1 MNYNKFLGKVR
12 NIIITGATA
21 GIGLAVAREFLER
34 GHNVYIC
41 GRQPERLDAAL
52 NELSAEFDKDK
63 VAGSLCDVRSLIEVE
78 EMVAKANARFG
89 QIDALIN
96 NAGIA
101 FIAAFEDI
109 TPAQWQSIIDTN
121 LTGVFNCCK
130 AVLPWFKKLKTS
142 DIVNLGSRSGRY
154 AFAGGT
160 GYNTT
165 KFGLQGFTEAL
176 FLDLHK
182 YGIRVSLVAPGT
194 VATGLGGSKSEDWH
208 LLPKDVAKVVGDV
221 ITSDARATVNW
232 VEIRPARPQ

>member
-1 MNYNKFLGKVR
+1 LEKIR
-12 NIIITGATA
+12 SIIVTGATA

-34 GHNVYIC
+34 GHNVFIC

-52 NELSAEFDKDK
+52 KELSVEFDKDK
-63 VAGSLCDVRSLIEVE
+63 IAGSVCDVRSLIEVE

-89 QIDALIN
+89 QIDTLIN

-101 FIAAFEDI
+101 FITAFEDI
-109 TPAQWQSIIDTN
+109 TSTQWQGIIDTN

-154 AFAGGT
+154 AFSGGT

-194 VATGLGGSKSEDWH
+194 VATGLGGAKSEDWH
-208 LLPKDVAKVVGDV
+208 LSPKDVAKVVGDV
-221 ITSDARATVNW
+221 ITSNTRATVNW
-232 VEIRPARPQ
+232 VEIRPTRPQ

>member
-1 MNYNKFLGKVR
+1 MKKIR
-12 NIIITGATA
+12 NAIVTGATA

-41 GRQPERLDAAL
+41 GRQADRLTKALDVLTADFGNERI
-52 NELSAEFDKDK
+52 
-63 VAGSLCDVRSLIEVE
+63 AGSICDVRHLSSSE
-78 EMVAKANARFG
+78 EMVALAGARFG
-89 QIDALIN
+89 QIDTLIN

-101 FIAAFEDI
+101 FVNAFEDI
-109 TPAQWQSIIDTN
+109 SPHQWQSIIDTN
-121 LTGVFNCCK
+121 LTGVYNCCR
-130 AVLPWFKKLKTS
+130 AVLPWLKKVEGS

-154 AFAGGT
+154 SFRGGT

-176 FLDLHK
+176 FLDLHQ

-194 VATGLGGSKSEDWH
+194 VATGLGGATQEDWH

-221 ITSDARATVNW
+221 IASDSRSAVNW
-232 VEIRPARPQ
+232 VEIRPARPR

>member
-1 MNYNKFLGKVR
+1 MKKIR
-12 NIIITGATA
+12 NAIVTGATA

-41 GRQPERLDAAL
+41 GRQAERLANAL
-52 NELSAEFDKDK
+52 ADLSFEFGNERI
-63 VAGSLCDVRSLIEVE
+63 AGSVCDVRHLASTE
-78 EMVAKANARFG
+78 EMVAKAGARFG
-89 QIDALIN
+89 QIDTLIN

-101 FIAAFEDI
+101 FVTSFEDI
-109 TPAQWQSIIDTN
+109 TPNQWQDIIDTN
-121 LTGVFNCCK
+121 LTGVFNCCR
-130 AVLPWFKKLKTS
+130 AVLPWLKKVEGS

-154 AFAGGT
+154 SFRGGT

-176 FLDLHK
+176 FLDLHH

-194 VATGLGGSKSEDWH
+194 VATGLGDSTKEDWH

-221 ITSDARATVNW
+221 IASDARSAVNW